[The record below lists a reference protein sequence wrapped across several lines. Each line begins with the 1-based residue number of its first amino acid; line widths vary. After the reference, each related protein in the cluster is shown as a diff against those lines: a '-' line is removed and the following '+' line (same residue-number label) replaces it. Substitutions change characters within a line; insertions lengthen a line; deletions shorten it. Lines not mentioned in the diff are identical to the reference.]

1 MPKSGWGGERTSGSR
16 RGRWSTEEIARF
28 KDLYGLKDDHA
39 IARELGRTVPSV
51 RNMARQLYDREP
63 HDGPWSA
70 EDVDAL
76 KRYLGASS
84 VETIA
89 RILGRSKEDVQ
100 SRIAELARV
109 KRTGEWSADE
119 IGEFKRVFGTRTD
132 EDLAIVFGR
141 RLQDIRR
148 QAKALCLSKDKAFLR
163 RLRGGRE
170 ATRMPRWTGAELDLL
185 RDIYPRCSN
194 LEIAQ
199 KLHRSVKSVVSKAHH
214 LGLKK
219 DPVRLQEM
227 GRENVSLRY
236 RRREG

>member
-1 MPKSGWGGERTSGSR
+1 MPKSGWGGERASTPR

-28 KDLYGLKDDHA
+28 KDLYGLKDELA
-39 IARELGRTVPSV
+39 IARELGRTIASV

-63 HDGPWSA
+63 REGPWA
-70 EDVDAL
+70 PQEVTAL

-89 RILGRSKEDVQ
+89 RILARSKEDVQ
-100 SRIAELARV
+100 AQIAELARV
-109 KRTGEWSADE
+109 KHTGEWTADE
-119 IGEFKRVFGTRTD
+119 VGEFKRLFGTRTD
-132 EDLAIVFGR
+132 EDLAILFGR
-141 RLQDIRR
+141 RLEEIRR
-148 QAKALCLSKDKAFLR
+148 QGEVLCLSKDKAFLR
-163 RLRGGRE
+163 RLHGGKE
-170 ATRMPRWTGAELDLL
+170 ATRMPRWTAAELDLL
-185 RDIYPRCSN
+185 RDLYPRCSN

-199 KLHRSVKSVVSKAHH
+199 QLQRSVKSVVSKAHH

-219 DPVRLQEM
+219 DPVRLKEM